1 MKTIE
6 VTLYKFDELS
16 DKAKEFAVQD
26 NIHILTDFGSYW
38 YETLIWQ
45 LKDVGISAGGFDL
58 ERREIE
64 ADFYEDLNDVC
75 ANVVKDFKG
84 SEIAEMCA
92 NYLTSVEAQLA
103 FDETDDDMLEDME
116 MVFIYDLKC
125 ELLNMFQREYDY
137 LTDADVIADYLLG
150 NEFDFDIDGKI
161 HF

>member
-38 YETLIWQ
+38 YETLIWE

-58 ERREIE
+58 ERREINV
-64 ADFYEDLNDVC
+64 DFYEDLNDVC
-75 ANVVKDFKG
+75 TNVVKNFKG
-84 SEIAEMCA
+84 GEVAEMCA
-92 NYLTSVEAQLA
+92 NYLTSVEAQVAL
-103 FDETDDDMLEDME
+103 DETDDDMLEDME

-150 NEFDFDIDGKI
+150 NEFDFDINGKI
-161 HF
+161 YF

>member
-38 YETLIWQ
+38 DEILIWQ
-45 LKDVGISAGGFDL
+45 LKDVGISVERCDL
-58 ERREIE
+58 NRREIE
-64 ADFYEDLNDVC
+64 VDFYEDLNDLC
-75 ANVVKDFKG
+75 ANVVKNFKG
-84 SEIAEMCA
+84 SEIAEMFA

-103 FDETDDDMLEDME
+103 FDETDEDMLEDME

-150 NEFDFDIDGKI
+150 NEFDFDINGKI

>member
-58 ERREIE
+58 ERREINV
-64 ADFYEDLNDVC
+64 DFYEDLNDVC
-75 ANVVKDFKG
+75 TNVVKDFKG

-92 NYLTSVEAQLA
+92 NYLKSVEAQVAL
-103 FDETDDDMLEDME
+103 DETDDDMLEDME

-150 NEFDFDIDGKI
+150 NEFDFDINGKI

>member
-1 MKTIE
+1 METIE

-16 DKAKEFAVQD
+16 DKAKEFVIQD

-38 YETLIWQ
+38 YEPLIQ
-45 LKDVGISAGGFDL
+45 ELKDVGISAGSFDL
-58 ERREIE
+58 NRREIE
-64 ADFYEDLNDVC
+64 VDFYEDLNDVC
-75 ANVVKDFKG
+75 ANVVKNFKG

-137 LTDADVIADYLLG
+137 LTDADVIADYLLT
-150 NEFDFDIDGKI
+150 NEYDFDINGKI
-161 HF
+161 Y